1 MELGDLFDRELKTKG
16 VWLAFGPAPEWALV
30 SALLQKRIDKLD
42 NDESSAVLLRAQ
54 KEAIENDLAVT
65 ARVRIRFVSNEILEK
80 IKNHPK
86 KTGRISLALACVTGW
101 EGLTS
106 NGDDLEFNAKNLEAV
121 ALSNDLFVEFA
132 GRACM
137 NLPLLSA
144 WRDREVKKN

>member
-16 VWLAFGPAPEWALV
+16 VWLPFGPAPEWAQV
-30 SALLQKRIDKLD
+30 SALLDKRIDKLE
-42 NDESSAVLLRAQ
+42 DESLIALLRSQ

-65 ARVRIRFVSNEILEK
+65 ARVRVRFVPNDMLEK
-80 IKNHPK
+80 IKKHPK
-86 KTGRISLALACVTGW
+86 KTNRISLALACVTGW

-106 NGDDLEFNAKNLEAV
+106 NGDDLEFNAENLEAV

-132 GRACM
+132 ARACM